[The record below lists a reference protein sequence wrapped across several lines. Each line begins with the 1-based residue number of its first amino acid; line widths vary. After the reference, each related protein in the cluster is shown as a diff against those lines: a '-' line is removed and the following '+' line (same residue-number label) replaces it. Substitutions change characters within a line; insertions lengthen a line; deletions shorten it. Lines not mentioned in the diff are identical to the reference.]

1 MTFVHLEF
9 NLPIIALVDNTI
21 LLLLLEN
28 DQPYLTRSIVCSASA
43 GDSPHPPPA
52 HIDVYGVKF
61 QHASADFV
69 PLAHGGV
76 DRQHGDAGMHFGH
89 HQPVDGIDDRVVPA
103 EWHVPNTAD
112 PQDCALL
119 QAIGSVG

>member
-43 GDSPHPPPA
+43 GDSPHPPA